1 MDMEL
6 PLLASI
12 KQLPYMYVLFTF
24 FIQKVVLMVYPKL
37 THDIGI
43 LKNFQPRCGIFLAKI
58 CTSYQ
63 FNRHVFLAGFPSRI
77 L

>member
-1 MDMEL
+1 MEL
-6 PLLASI
+6 SLLASI
-12 KQLPYMYVLFTF
+12 KQLPCISHSLL
-24 FIQKVVLMVYPKL
+24 QKVVLMVYPKL

-43 LKNFQPRCGIFLAKI
+43 LKNFQPRCGIFLTKI

>member
-24 FIQKVVLMVYPKL
+24 FTPKGGSY
-37 THDIGI
+37 GI
-43 LKNFQPRCGIFLAKI
+43 PQIDTRHWYTSKFPAPMWNFPCKI
-58 CTSYQ
+58 SYELS
-63 FNRHVFLAGFPSRI
+63 V
-77 L
+77 